1 MNFDI
6 FLKLDDRSVQKVLR
20 YVSSLCTTCKK

>member
-1 MNFDI
+1 MDFDI
-6 FLKLDDRSVQKVLR
+6 FLKLDGHSVQKVLR